1 VTLGKGILRTA
12 TEEFLLSSRYKP
24 HDPLA
29 AEFIRT
35 FRSQNFNGKFYLER
49 YEALCKNDALVEV
62 RVLLPK
68 NAAGKGAVD
77 VAALYGFRSTAPDL
91 FFLSPWEFVQWI
103 LPERLQP
110 PSATNVITK
119 WTLAGKKKLSQK
131 TKGAAMEAGVDYE
144 LDMTAVK
151 NLADLFPFP
160 DDMRL
165 FGKPHK
171 KSDLKVWGK
180 PIPSSRS
187 NPILLSLGIL
197 MFTALDDPERFPEE
211 EESMGS
217 LLKQGMGSY
226 QTISN
231 NSR

>member
-1 VTLGKGILRTA
+1 MSSIPYSSLSHLEPCALAVPVTLGKGILRTA

-35 FRSQNFNGKFYLER
+35 FRSRNFNGKFYLER
-49 YEALCKNDALVEV
+49 YEALCKKDALVEV

-131 TKGAAMEAGVDYE
+131 TKGAVMEAGVDYE

-165 FGKPHK
+165 FGKHVPETYQKFRQTWNHA
-171 KSDLKVWGK
+171 
-180 PIPSSRS
+180 PPPSTHILGGG
-187 NPILLSLGIL
+187 NPIKS
-197 MFTALDDPERFPEE
+197 
-211 EESMGS
+211 
-217 LLKQGMGSY
+217 
-226 QTISN
+226 QT
-231 NSR
+231 